1 MVSGGEILQHTTSL
15 DAESQSIEDTEKK
28 VKSGLDGMVTKV
40 AKSEGQQSLHQEHFM
55 QTVKALQFIRK
66 NLKIVDASEIQHLR
80 VQLNPP

>member
-1 MVSGGEILQHTTSL
+1 MVSGGEILQHTASL

-55 QTVKALQFIRK
+55 
-66 NLKIVDASEIQHLR
+66 
-80 VQLNPP
+80 